1 MHAPL
6 TQHAAHQVRL
16 CEGGADGAA
25 PLDLAAVR
33 ARCPEHVSGER
44 FYAATGNDYR
54 GEFRSL
60 RDGWGGGGGGETLG
74 RIEFAAAEALRPHLR
89 SCAWLDVASHPM
101 VWWMAHRGRGF
112 YAAAV
117 REYRVLRHRVTDN
130 RQLWSVR
137 TAAAADGGARA
148 AAAEDGAISTLQI
161 YDAASAPVVRVDG
174 SRAGRFACTACAPR
188 VRCVCT
194 VCALDV
200 HCARVQR
207 AHRMTLSTRCTCPGH
222 ARYTHHCVQASS
234 SAAGSRAG
242 ARSGTCT
249 TRGGRRLRSPTAAA
263 ARRCCCWAPCQPTVR
278 PRRCRLA

>member
-1 MHAPL
+1 M
-6 TQHAAHQVRL
+6 
-16 CEGGADGAA
+16 
-25 PLDLAAVR
+25 R
-33 ARCPEHVSGER
+33 ARCPEHVSGET

-137 TAAAADGGARA
+137 TAAAAADGGASA

-174 SRAGRFACTACAPR
+174 SRAGRFACIRCALR
-188 VRCVCT
+188 VRCVCIGW
-194 VCALDV
+194 VLRARAACAPD
-200 HCARVQR
+200 
-207 AHRMTLSTRCTCPGH
+207 GH
-222 ARYTHHCVQASS
+222 
-234 SAAGSRAG
+234 
-242 ARSGTCT
+242 
-249 TRGGRRLRSPTAAA
+249 
-263 ARRCCCWAPCQPTVR
+263 
-278 PRRCRLA
+278 

>member
-1 MHAPL
+1 M
-6 TQHAAHQVRL
+6 
-16 CEGGADGAA
+16 
-25 PLDLAAVR
+25 R
-33 ARCPEHVSGER
+33 ARCPEHVPGET

-137 TAAAADGGARA
+137 TAAAADGGASA
-148 AAAEDGAISTLQI
+148 AADDSGAISTLQI

-174 SRAGRFACTACAPR
+174 SRAGRFACTACALR
-188 VRCVCT
+188 VLTAACE
-194 VCALDV
+194 LHG
-200 HCARVQR
+200 HCAR
-207 AHRMTLSTRCTCPGH
+207 AACAPDGH
-222 ARYTHHCVQASS
+222 
-234 SAAGSRAG
+234 
-242 ARSGTCT
+242 
-249 TRGGRRLRSPTAAA
+249 
-263 ARRCCCWAPCQPTVR
+263 
-278 PRRCRLA
+278 